1 MDNAYI
7 LYNVPTFFSP
17 FVLYLWLQNMTEEK
31 SRSIS
36 YRLFVTCDNP
46 KGVECGAIRKSKQHS
61 NKVESEKKR
70 KENQTQSLAIIKED
84 QKQMGIIGFTNT

>member
-17 FVLYLWLQNMTEEK
+17 FILYLWLQNMTEEK

-61 NKVESEKKR
+61 NKVESEKK
-70 KENQTQSLAIIKED
+70 KAGKSNPIFS
-84 QKQMGIIGFTNT
+84 NY

>member
-1 MDNAYI
+1 MPIYCTMC
-7 LYNVPTFFSP
+7 LLFFPP
-17 FVLYLWLQNMTEEK
+17 FVLYLWLQNKIEEK

-61 NKVESEKKR
+61 NKVESEEKR
-70 KENQTQSLAIIKED
+70 QENQTPSLAIIKEYH
-84 QKQMGIIGFTNT
+84 KQMGITGFTNT